1 MSKND
6 EVKVSDVIEY
16 MKLGNLSP
24 HKNIGNVETE
34 SDKINHVDMSDDKDY
49 TERDDIIK
57 DYEGILTDFDEESY
71 KIDHI

>member
-6 EVKVSDVIEY
+6 EVKLSDVIEY

-24 HKNIGNVETE
+24 HKNLDNVEKE

-49 TERDDIIK
+49 TERDEIIK
-57 DYEGILTDFDEESY
+57 YYEGTLTDVDEESY
-71 KIDHI
+71 EIDHI